1 MKRHLRTALF
11 IAFHA
16 VLIAAATFESD
27 QVKQEPE
34 ESKWKEN
41 FIVPHV
47 YLEIEII
54 PSSIAYYVVLWNF
67 DEILIRRF
75 ANAYY
80 NTLLTLTIF
89 NADYDD

>member
-27 QVKQEPE
+27 QTKEEPE

-47 YLEIEII
+47 YLNDI
-54 PSSIAYYVVLWNF
+54 
-67 DEILIRRF
+67 
-75 ANAYY
+75 
-80 NTLLTLTIF
+80 
-89 NADYDD
+89 